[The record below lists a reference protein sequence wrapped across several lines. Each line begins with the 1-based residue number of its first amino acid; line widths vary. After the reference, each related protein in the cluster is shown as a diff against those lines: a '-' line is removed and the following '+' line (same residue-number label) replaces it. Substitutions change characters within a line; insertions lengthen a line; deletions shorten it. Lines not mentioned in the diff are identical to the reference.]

1 MKNVYG
7 RLKERKFVQNIVIEI
22 VADLTMLS
30 AGIII
35 GYYFKTMM
43 V

>member
-1 MKNVYG
+1 MKFVLG
-7 RLKERKFVQNIVIEI
+7 RLKEQQFIQNIVIMV

-30 AGIII
+30 AGVII

-43 V
+43 I

>member
-1 MKNVYG
+1 MKFVLG
-7 RLKERKFVQNIVIEI
+7 RLKERQFIQNIVIMV

-30 AGIII
+30 AGVII

-43 V
+43 I